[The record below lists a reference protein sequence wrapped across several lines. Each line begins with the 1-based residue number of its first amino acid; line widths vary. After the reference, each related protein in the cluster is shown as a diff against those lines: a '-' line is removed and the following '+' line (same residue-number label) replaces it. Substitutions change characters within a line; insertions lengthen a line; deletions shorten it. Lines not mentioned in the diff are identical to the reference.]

1 MNPIRTKLTRLKKT
15 ILIISKLLA
24 EIVQEER
31 NFIANLNREQL
42 SKGDKAD
49 DSSMPRYV
57 QGSKSP
63 SSPGKI
69 TLFDTGE
76 FHASIEPL
84 FDDRQFELLST
95 DEKAEIL
102 VGKYGEILGLNEE
115 SLNLLAQRIKPKL
128 IGRIKALI

>member
-1 MNPIRTKLTRLKKT
+1 MNPIRQKLNRLKKT
-15 ILIISKLLA
+15 TSVAVLSKLIS
-24 EIVQEER
+24 EILQGER
-31 NFIANLNREQL
+31 NFIAKLNRDQL

-63 SSPGKI
+63 SAPGKI

-115 SLNLLAQRIKPKL
+115 SLNLLAQRIRPQLVARVK
-128 IGRIKALI
+128 